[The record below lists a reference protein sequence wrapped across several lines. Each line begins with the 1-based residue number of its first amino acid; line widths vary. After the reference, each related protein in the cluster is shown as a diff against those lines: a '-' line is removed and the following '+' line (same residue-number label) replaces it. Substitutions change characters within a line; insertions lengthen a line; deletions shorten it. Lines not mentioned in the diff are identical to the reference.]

1 LSTILLWI
9 AFFAK
14 LLNMYLFSYWMPTV
28 LTLSGFKPENA
39 IFYASMFQLGGILST
54 ILLGPMIDRF
64 GAPRVLACSFAS
76 GVIFVL
82 AIGLYNLPAP
92 FIMIPILFAG
102 GAMIGSQLGANAM
115 AAGLY
120 PARIR
125 STGVGW
131 ALGVGRLGGI
141 AGPAIGGALL
151 AFGLPPK
158 QIFLCACG
166 PALIAACATVL
177 ITVKSARQRDIA
189 VPAAQ
194 TGTA

>member
-1 LSTILLWI
+1 
-9 AFFAK
+9 
-14 LLNMYLFSYWMPTV
+14 M
-28 LTLSGFKPENA
+28 
-39 IFYASMFQLGGILST
+39 QL
-54 ILLGPMIDRF
+54 
-64 GAPRVLACSFAS
+64 RV

-125 STGVGW
+125 STGIGW

-141 AGPAIGGALL
+141 AGPALGGALL

-166 PALIAACATVL
+166 PALIAAGATIL
-177 ITVKSARQRDIA
+177 LTVKAARRRGVVVGA
-189 VPAAQ
+189 TQ